1 MHIAATSP
9 LALDASS
16 LPRDFVEKEQAV
28 MAEKFKASGKSDD
41 LIQKMLVL
49 RLLL

>member
-28 MAEKFKASGKSDD
+28 MAEVQLPPVALGFAGFLSRKDNG
-41 LIQKMLVL
+41 
-49 RLLL
+49 